1 MTRLYEARTTA
12 GRWITQNEVAT
23 AAGINLRT
31 YEALE
36 QGTRDINRCAAMT
49 VFQLAIG
56 LSNLTGR
63 KYTVEDLMEY
73 QRPKAKD

>member
-1 MTRLYEARTTA
+1 MTRLYEARTTS
-12 GRWITQNEVAT
+12 GKWITQKEVAA
-23 AAGINLRT
+23 AAGMNLRT

-36 QGTRDINRCAAMT
+36 EGKRDINKCAAIS

-63 KYTVEDLMEY
+63 KYTVEDLLEY
-73 QRPKAKD
+73 QRSKEN